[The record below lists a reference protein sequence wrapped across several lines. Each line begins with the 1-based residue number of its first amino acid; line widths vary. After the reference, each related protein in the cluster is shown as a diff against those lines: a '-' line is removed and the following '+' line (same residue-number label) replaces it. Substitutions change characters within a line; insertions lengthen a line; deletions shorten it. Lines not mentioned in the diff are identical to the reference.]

1 MAVDKELKDRLDAII
16 NGLNSLTGKKSGMS
30 SQQGNATRNTSNV
43 KNSFNSDYS
52 ADRLQDYQQRISEI
66 NRETKQIQENIFS
79 YETAYK
85 RLTRLDEER
94 VKLEKELTK
103 GGLTELQRAQKILQ
117 YNQKLNEIEKERAK
131 LQSEGYTRLDDV
143 NSKLEKRTTAI
154 KKATGEIKKGFE
166 DITRSVKGIVEPW
179 GKISQAAANYAK
191 SIGMSGRGMENL
203 RKSTLNIYNTGKIG
217 TNFNVSMEEFLKLRQ
232 DFVNGIGRNVTV
244 GSKGLGDLA
253 AMSKILGE
261 QGATEFASKL
271 ENFGLSLA
279 ESGDRAGKLFAK
291 ASKFGIS
298 AEKMS
303 KNFLTNISKAQD
315 YTFAKGLRGLEN
327 MAKRATE
334 LKLDMGQAFA
344 FADKVST
351 VEGAI
356 TTAANLQVLGGSF
369 TQYSD
374 AIQMLQE
381 GLTDPEALQ
390 ERMVKMFGNMG
401 HFNRQTGEVEVSAF
415 NRQLIKAAAQ
425 AAGLDYSNVMEMVFS
440 NARGGEIARQAGG
453 RGIFANQDNLNL
465 LKNVGTIENGVA
477 GAYLTRNGRQEFVKA
492 QEMTEK
498 DIKELVAMS
507 KSDSDN
513 IQDIAKT
520 LRGWDDVISGTKKQ
534 IEGAKAQA
542 VETLG
547 IGKGVQRIVDI
558 VGQSN
563 LLLKTIAYT
572 SIAGGVL
579 GASGGA

>member
-1 MAVDKELKDRLDAII
+1 
-16 NGLNSLTGKKSGMS
+16 MS
-30 SQQGNATRNTSNV
+30 A
-43 KNSFNSDYS
+43 
-52 ADRLQDYQQRISEI
+52 
-66 NRETKQIQENIFS
+66 
-79 YETAYK
+79 
-85 RLTRLDEER
+85 
-94 VKLEKELTK
+94 
-103 GGLTELQRAQKILQ
+103 
-117 YNQKLNEIEKERAK
+117 
-131 LQSEGYTRLDDV
+131 
-143 NSKLEKRTTAI
+143 
-154 KKATGEIKKGFE
+154 
-166 DITRSVKGIVEPW
+166 
-179 GKISQAAANYAK
+179 
-191 SIGMSGRGMENL
+191 RGMDLL
-203 RKSTLNIYNTGKIG
+203 RKSTLETYNTNKIG
-217 TNFNVSMEEFLKLRQ
+217 TNFNVSMEDFLKLRQ
-232 DFVNGIGRNVTV
+232 QFVNGIGRNV
-244 GSKGLGDLA
+244 GASSKGLTDLA
-253 AMSKILGE
+253 AMSRIFGE

-303 KNFLTNISKAQD
+303 KNFLANISKAQD
-315 YTFAKGLRGLEN
+315 YTFAKGLKGLEN

-356 TTAANLQVLGGSF
+356 TTAANLQVLGGPF

-390 ERMVKMFGNMG
+390 ERMVKMFGSMG

-415 NRQLIKAAAQ
+415 NRQRIKAAAQ

-477 GAYLTRNGRQEFVKA
+477 GAYLTRNGKQEFVKA

-498 DIKELVAMS
+498 DIQELVAMS

-542 VETLG
+542 VETTG
-547 IGKGVQRIVDI
+547 IGKRVQNIVDI

-563 LLLKTIAYT
+563 AILKTIAIT
-572 SIAGGVL
+572 SIVGGALGAAGG
-579 GASGGA
+579 A

>member
-1 MAVDKELKDRLDAII
+1 MAVDKELKDKLDAII
-16 NGLNSLTGKKSGMS
+16 DGLNRLAGKNKNMT
-30 SQQGNATRNTSNV
+30 SQQGNATQNKSND
-43 KNSFNSDYS
+43 SFDYRT
-52 ADRLQDYQQRISEI
+52 DTIERYNQQIREIKKETEEIKANAFNYETVYKRI
-66 NRETKQIQENIFS
+66 NRLSEEAAKIERERDRYKKGSDKYLQQE
-79 YETAYK
+79 YYLA
-85 RLTRLDEER
+85 
-94 VKLEKELTK
+94 
-103 GGLTELQRAQKILQ
+103 
-117 YNQKLNEIEKERAK
+117 QKLNQIEKERAR
-131 LQSEGYTRLDDV
+131 LQVEGYTKLDD
-143 NSKLEKRTTAI
+143 LTERFD
-154 KKATGEIKKGFE
+154 KKTSALKKGVGEIKKGFE

-303 KNFLTNISKAQD
+303 KNFLTNISKAQE
-315 YTFAKGLRGLEN
+315 YTFAKGLKGLEN

-356 TTAANLQVLGGSF
+356 STAASLQVLGGPF
-369 TQYSD
+369 AQYSD
-374 AIQMLQE
+374 AIQLLQE

-390 ERMVKMFGNMG
+390 ERMIKMFGNMAYFDQKKG
-401 HFNRQTGEVEVSAF
+401 QVDMSAQNRQ
-415 NRQLIKAAAQ
+415 RIKVASQ
-425 AAGLDYSNVMEMVFS
+425 AMGIDYSNAIEMAFS
-440 NARGGEIARQAGG
+440 SARGNEIARQVGG
-453 RGIFANQDNLNL
+453 RGLFANQDYLNL
-465 LKNVGTIENGVA
+465 LKNVGTFENGVA
-477 GAYLTRNGRQEFVKA
+477 GAYVTRNGKQEFVKA
-492 QEMTEK
+492 QEMTEN
-498 DIKELVAMS
+498 DMKELVTMS
-507 KSDSDN
+507 KSESDN

-520 LRGWDDVISGTKKQ
+520 LRGWDDIISGTKKQ

-542 VETLG
+542 AETLG

-579 GASGGA
+579 GAAGGA